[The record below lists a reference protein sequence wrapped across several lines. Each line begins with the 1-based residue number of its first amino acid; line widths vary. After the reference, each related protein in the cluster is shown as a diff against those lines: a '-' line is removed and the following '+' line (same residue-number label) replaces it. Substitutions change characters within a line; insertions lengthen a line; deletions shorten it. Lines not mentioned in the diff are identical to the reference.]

1 METAYHLAV
10 WGYTV
15 WRRLPPHSF
24 IVQLI
29 GHILYDNIFKQ
40 LFENTIN
47 YHRLNCNKKLTI
59 LTIQLRIELEQL
71 FGIVDYRI
79 KEDRIMSQK
88 EIELI
93 DIICNDQNPA
103 EAMII
108 AIKTIIDFL
117 EQSES
122 CQGQGP
128 VSFREPA

>member
-1 METAYHLAV
+1 
-10 WGYTV
+10 
-15 WRRLPPHSF
+15 
-24 IVQLI
+24 
-29 GHILYDNIFKQ
+29 
-40 LFENTIN
+40 
-47 YHRLNCNKKLTI
+47 
-59 LTIQLRIELEQL
+59 
-71 FGIVDYRI
+71 
-79 KEDRIMSQK
+79 MSQK